1 MLGDVYRAAIRLGMR
16 KREYFHSTP
25 NDVDIFITEMS
36 EKLKMDIERENEL
49 MDYRAWLH
57 GLYVQKAIGSAL
69 NGKKSPYPKQ
79 PFSQKDKNHIIAT
92 EDMSQEEKDRAT
104 QLLFGNLEEMQ
115 KSFEL
120 SHKTNRHEN

>member
-1 MLGDVYRAAIRLGMR
+1 MS
-16 KREYFHSTP
+16 KKEYFHNTP
-25 NDVDIFITEMS
+25 RDVDIFITEMS
-36 EKLKMDIERENEL
+36 EKQKAEYERENE
-49 MDYRAWLH
+49 MVDYRAWLH

-69 NGKKSPYPKQ
+69 NGRKSPYPKQ
-79 PFSQKDKNHIIAT
+79 PFMQKDKNHIVAT

-120 SHKTNRHEN
+120 SHKTNRHES